1 MTNKFR
7 HEFDIIDLVK
17 RFFGDARDYVV
28 GLLESCRSGIEKLLT
43 KLFKSHVKS
52 DETAFSDLNK
62 RNRLKKALSSISKL
76 VNNTYKDVV
85 NTVNK
90 AREELFIGK
99 HMMMSYLHEAAHKA
113 KQPFRKARE
122 FFPGKSKVKE
132 MLKHPVEYLR
142 VPQLFESQRNETVRR
157 LNIEIPESLR
167 KGEGFFN
174 LIDRVKGVF
183 KRMLPKARTT
193 TENELKGAEGIAD
206 EYFNAKYGE
215 QYPKDGTLRIVWLA
229 VMDDITRHAH
239 RTLDGQIR
247 DDDGFFHYHGMTA
260 RYPHD
265 WPELKM
271 NINCRC
277 HVLRMVNERLP
288 IVKEGHDAMDVKYQ
302 QMLSDRID
310 KYIKEGQTYL
320 AAFRTAEDELP
331 PPPKMVDGEEFRF
344 ERYRDWVEDID
355 DDIIW
360 RGDTPFA
367 QAAEAWR
374 KFREGAV

>member
-1 MTNKFR
+1 MTNKFK
-7 HEFDIIDLVK
+7 HEFDIIDIVK

-28 GLLESCRSGIEKLLT
+28 GLLESCRSGVEKLLT

-62 RNRLKKALSSISKL
+62 RNRLKKALSSISKM
-76 VNNTYKDVV
+76 VHNVYKDIV

-99 HMMMSYLHEAAHKA
+99 HMMMSYLHEAAHKV
-113 KQPFRKARE
+113 KEPFRKART
-122 FFPGKSKVKE
+122 FFPGKAKVKE
-132 MLKHPVEYLR
+132 LLKHPVEYLR

-157 LNIEIPESLR
+157 LNIEVPESLR
-167 KGEGFFN
+167 KGEDFFK
-174 LIDRVKGVF
+174 LMDRVKGVF

-206 EYFNAKYGE
+206 EYFNVKYGE

-229 VMDDITRHAH
+229 VMDNVTRHAH

-247 DDDGFFHYHGMTA
+247 DDDGYFHYHGMTA

-288 IVKEGHDAMDVKYQ
+288 IVMEGHDAMDVKYQ
-302 QMLSDRID
+302 QKLSDRID
-310 KYIKEGQTYL
+310 KYIKEGQTYI
-320 AAFRTAEDELP
+320 AAFRAAESELP
-331 PPPKMVDGEEFRF
+331 PPPKMVDGEVFQF
-344 ERYRDWVEDID
+344 ERYRDWIKDLD

-374 KFREGAV
+374 KFREGAE